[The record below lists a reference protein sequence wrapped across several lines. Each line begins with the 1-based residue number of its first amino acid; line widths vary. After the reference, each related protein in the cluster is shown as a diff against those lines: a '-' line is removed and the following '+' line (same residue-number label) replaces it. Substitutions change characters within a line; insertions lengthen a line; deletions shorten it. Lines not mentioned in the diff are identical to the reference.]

1 MPYGQFLPDEGD
13 PPVVTIP
20 TITHAISNISC
31 RLPALAQGLLPMCR
45 IITRIIYFDQ
55 FLGELSV
62 INKTNIL
69 SAMLDTPAKT
79 EPSFQASPLERSSKG
94 SFENELQ
101 TRVDSH
107 QDKAAPH
114 SFEPKE
120 RPARDYSKDNASVSK
135 KDDPTPPAHPENQHN
150 NARPVH
156 PNSERTD
163 PAPAHNE
170 THSHSKESA
179 SKAPVNPFALPLE
192 QLARELNPTDGAP
205 GSVDNANSAAVD
217 ALTGLFDKQGSNA
230 EGFPAIDSLK
240 EFLAGLNVD
249 PETINQLVEAL
260 TNGDAAGVQGILN
273 ALRGLLQASNQVAQA
288 PVPDVV
294 ADVAGSPLNKPEQ
307 LALKLL
313 LQAGLSQED
322 AQQVIQQLRNGTA
335 PQPAPDNS
343 TQLSKT
349 AIDALASKLNSEN
362 STGSGNLQNGDSS
375 GSSKNSSEG
384 SPNHTGLAKDRLETL
399 SSLAAPDKAGNAQT
413 NPLIA
418 KLSASPLVNLNASG
432 QPVQS
437 ILVDGV
443 PGQAPA
449 AVADAAAKGAE
460 FVKPAV
466 TESYNGRAAMDKP
479 ITAQIIEKI
488 TLRGFGNQREVHI
501 KLDPPSLG
509 AIRMN
514 VSTSGDSVR
523 ATIVAENHVVK
534 SIIENNL
541 SQLKESLTQQGVKV
555 DSFNVLVGGNS
566 NHSAEGHKTALD
578 YLGQLGRDGSMA
590 NEQAEEV
597 VSFHR
602 PVFLNENQ
610 SFSIFA

>member
-1 MPYGQFLPDEGD
+1 M
-13 PPVVTIP
+13 
-20 TITHAISNISC
+20 
-31 RLPALAQGLLPMCR
+31 
-45 IITRIIYFDQ
+45 
-55 FLGELSV
+55 

-79 EPSFQASPLERSSKG
+79 EPSFQSAHLERNAG
-94 SFENELQ
+94 EPFDHVFQ

-107 QDKAAPH
+107 QDKAAPQ

-120 RPARDYSKDNASVSK
+120 QPVHSEVQIQVARERIATEREGVKAPVSKDDA
-135 KDDPTPPAHPENQHN
+135 TPPTHSENQHN
-150 NARPVH
+150 DARPVH
-156 PNSERTD
+156 PN
-163 PAPAHNE
+163 NE
-170 THSHSKESA
+170 PT

-205 GSVDNANSAAVD
+205 GSVDKLNSSAVD
-217 ALTGLFDKQGSNA
+217 ALTGLFDKQGANA
-230 EGFPAIDSLK
+230 EGFLAIDSLK
-240 EFLAGLNVD
+240 DFLAGLNIN

-260 TNGDAAGVQGILN
+260 ANGDAAGVQGILN
-273 ALRGLLQASNQVAQA
+273 ALRGLIQASNQVAQA
-288 PVPDVV
+288 PVSEVV
-294 ADVAGSPLNKPEQ
+294 ADVTGSPLNKPEQ
-307 LALKLL
+307 IALKLL

-362 STGSGNLQNGDSS
+362 STVSGNLQNGDSN
-375 GSSKNSSEG
+375 GSSKNPSEG
-384 SPNHTGLAKDRLETL
+384 SPNFSGLAKDRVETL
-399 SSLAAPDKAGNAQT
+399 ASLAAPDKAGNAQT

-418 KLSASPLVNLNASG
+418 KLSASPLMNLNASG

-443 PGQAPA
+443 PGQTPA
-449 AVADAAAKGAE
+449 AVSDAAAKGAE

-488 TLRGFGNQREVHI
+488 TMRSFGNQKEVHI

-534 SIIENNL
+534 AIIENNL
-541 SQLKESLTQQGVKV
+541 SQLKESLTNQGRQ
-555 DSFNVLVGGNS
+555 G
-566 NHSAEGHKTALD
+566 
-578 YLGQLGRDGSMA
+578 
-590 NEQAEEV
+590 
-597 VSFHR
+597 
-602 PVFLNENQ
+602 
-610 SFSIFA
+610 